1 MKLSKE
7 PAVLLGFVGAIIA
20 AVNEALAA
28 ANAGG
33 TLDVQ
38 TLVNVLVP
46 LLVGIAVRYLVVSA
60 ETVRE
65 TLTRA
70 RTATQAVN
78 DLADRVDVAVQD
90 RPNG

>member
-20 AVNEALAA
+20 AVTEALDA

-33 TLDVQ
+33 TLDVW
-38 TLVNVLVP
+38 TLVVVLVP
-46 LLVGIAVRYLVVSA
+46 LLAGIATRYLVVSA

>member
-1 MKLSKE
+1 VKLSKE

-20 AVNEALAA
+20 AVTEALDA

-33 TLDVQ
+33 TLDVW
-38 TLVNVLVP
+38 TLVVVLVP